1 MAGLQRSD
9 AQPSPRH
16 APPFPPPSAQEE
28 IPVLQLTRAV
38 ATVMQEFTQ
47 QGGVRPA
54 GVSLLISGQ
63 DHEGPQ
69 LYQVDPSGAYFG
81 WRASAIGKNFQQAKT
96 FLEKRYSSEMELEDA
111 VHTALLTLREGFEG
125 EMTAKNIEIGVV
137 ESKGSFR
144 VLSEEEVADYLE
156 EAE

>member
-1 MAGLQRSD
+1 MKL
-9 AQPSPRH
+9 PRF
-16 APPFPPPSAQEE
+16 FPIQEE

-38 ATVMQEFTQ
+38 AKVMQEFTQ

-54 GVSLLISGQ
+54 GVSLLVVGY
-63 DHEGPQ
+63 DHDGPQ

-81 WRASAIGKNFQQAKT
+81 WRASAIGKGYQQAKT
-96 FLEKRYSSEMELEDA
+96 FLEKRYADDMELEDA

-125 EMTAKNIEIGVV
+125 EMTKDNIQLGIV
-137 ESKGSFR
+137 EGPGKFR
-144 VLSEEEVADYLE
+144 VLTAEEVGDYLE